1 MVSPSRWKARS
12 NLSTRPC
19 SRFFPGTPRAG
30 LMRKQ
35 AMTLAS
41 LLDSRFD
48 LTAASPRY
56 EVVFGGGVQ
65 GGSARC
71 VESPIGLEGMFRV
84 HEDSGMASLRQQKE
98 AGSPITSSK
107 SFRDPSSRA
116 SSPDPPS
123 HSAGGMWTLQWK
135 RTAVSERDCK
145 AKQTSGVRCGD
156 WRADATRPCKK
167 PLTGARKRTRT
178 STVLP
183 PPGPEPGASTNSAI
197 RAKFRP
203 SLCHGTLPRQA
214 QRGCCGS
221 RAMRWRQSILRF
233 PMNSTCARNSS

>member
-1 MVSPSRWKARS
+1 LNDIDRTLGDTYANVFNALEAVHPKSLVIVMVSPSRWKARS

-135 RTAVSERDCK
+135 RTAVSERDCN
-145 AKQTSGVRCGD
+145 AKQTSGVRCGEWRLESGPDSTMQKTAD
-156 WRADATRPCKK
+156 WCPEEDSNLHSVAT
-167 PLTGARKRTRT
+167 ART
-178 STVLP
+178 
-183 PPGPEPGASTNSAI
+183 
-197 RAKFRP
+197 
-203 SLCHGTLPRQA
+203 
-214 QRGCCGS
+214 
-221 RAMRWRQSILRF
+221 
-233 PMNSTCARNSS
+233 